1 MTLRLGSIREE
12 VVVTSE
18 SNTLSPD
25 FLSELRCQDLLSPTL
40 ILSPSGDLSLHRQ
53 LCLMPPTTRSRARK
67 KPTNEPT
74 QPVLKIKLTPRQVR
88 STVQPSITEE
98 DRAAI
103 GKVAALEAQLRDK
116 RTAELQEALTLPT
129 PSKRVATNHPIPRP
143 AASTAE
149 DQSSYHSNSEQEEG
163 DILMEETPLVYR

>member
-1 MTLRLGSIREE
+1 MRLGSIGEE
-12 VVVTSE
+12 VVVTSK
-18 SNTLSPD
+18 SNVLGPD
-25 FLSELRCQDLLSPTL
+25 FLSELRRQDLLSPTL

-53 LCLMPPTTRSRARK
+53 LYLMPPTTWSRARK

-74 QPVLKIKLTPRQVR
+74 RPVLKIKLTPQQVR
-88 STVQPSITEE
+88 STIQPPVTEE

-103 GKVAALEAQLRDK
+103 GKVAALEAQLCDK

-129 PSKRVATNHPIPRP
+129 PSERVATNHPIPGP

-149 DQSSYHSNSEQEEG
+149 DQSSHHSNSEQEEG
-163 DILMEETPLVYR
+163 DIVMEETPLVYQ